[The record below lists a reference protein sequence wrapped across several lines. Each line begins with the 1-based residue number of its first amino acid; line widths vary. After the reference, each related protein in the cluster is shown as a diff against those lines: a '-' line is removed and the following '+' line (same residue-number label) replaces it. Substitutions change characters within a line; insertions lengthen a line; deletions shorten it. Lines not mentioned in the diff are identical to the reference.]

1 MKVEFN
7 GNVFSAEMDDLSRDN
22 SSFDVGIDVE
32 KMIFRNNGAL
42 MLGILAFVISLCNL
56 PFGLFMNFSTKI
68 LAEYLGSGL
77 PHWVSVLFA
86 FSSVTLALS
95 LTSGVFSVVCFAKSS
110 KRMVDTTGLV
120 FSIISFVMV
129 CFCLIMNIL
138 GIVVW

>member
-7 GNVFSAEMDDLSRDN
+7 GNTFSAEMDSNIQDDSAN
-22 SSFDVGIDVE
+22 VGFDIE
-32 KMIFRNNGAL
+32 KLMLKSNGAL
-42 MLGILAFVISLCNL
+42 VFGLLSLVISLCNM

-95 LTSGVFSVVCFAKSS
+95 LTSGVFSVVCFAKST
-110 KRMVDTTGLV
+110 KRMADTAGLIL
-120 FSIISFVMV
+120 SIISFVMV
-129 CFCLIMNIL
+129 CFCFVMNIL
-138 GIVVW
+138 GIVAW

>member
-7 GNVFSAEMDDLSRDN
+7 GNTFSAEMDSNIQDDSAN
-22 SSFDVGIDVE
+22 VGFDIE
-32 KMIFRNNGAL
+32 KLMLKSNGAFVFGL
-42 MLGILAFVISLCNL
+42 LSLVISLCNM

-95 LTSGVFSVVCFAKSS
+95 LVSGVFSVVCFAKSTR
-110 KRMVDTTGLV
+110 RMVDTTGLI

-129 CFCLIMNIL
+129 CFCFVMNIL
-138 GIVVW
+138 GIVAW